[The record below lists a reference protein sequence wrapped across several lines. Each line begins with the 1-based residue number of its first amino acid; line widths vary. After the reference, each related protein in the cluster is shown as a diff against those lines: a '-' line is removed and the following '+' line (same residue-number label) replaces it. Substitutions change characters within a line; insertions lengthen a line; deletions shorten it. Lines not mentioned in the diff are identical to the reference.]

1 MKLGKWLS
9 GLLRGVVV
17 RGGVMQDPATT
28 KWRAVFMASHGK
40 ELCSADEFATRV
52 EAEAYLDEAIEAH
65 GLQAHRLQ

>member
-9 GLLRGVVV
+9 RLPQGAVV

-28 KWRAVFMASHGK
+28 KWRAVFMTDGK

-52 EAEAYLDEAIEAH
+52 EAEAYLDEAIQAH
-65 GLQAHRLQ
+65 GLQAHWLQ